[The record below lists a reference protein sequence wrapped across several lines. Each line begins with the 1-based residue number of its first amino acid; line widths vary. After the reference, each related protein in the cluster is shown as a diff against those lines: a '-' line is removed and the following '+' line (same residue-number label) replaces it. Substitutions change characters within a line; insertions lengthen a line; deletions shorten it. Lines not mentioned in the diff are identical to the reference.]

1 MSNMVDPR
9 LAIIDKRLS
18 KIKRI
23 ITVASGKGGVG
34 KSMVASTLSLILAQK
49 GYCVGLLD
57 LDIYG
62 PSSHIILGLKDEY
75 PVEDKGVVPPKL
87 SNVSFMSIVYYA
99 RDNPIPLRGGE
110 VSNAIIEILTITR
123 WDELDFLI
131 VDMPPGVGDEVL
143 DAIRYLKKG
152 EFLVVTTPSKV
163 ALETVMRL
171 IKLLRE
177 INVPL
182 VGVIENM
189 KLIDSMFVK
198 EKMESEKIPYLGSIH
213 FDYTLENAIGNPEE
227 LIRTDF
233 GKKLESI
240 AKHIL

>member
-1 MSNMVDPR
+1 MVDPR

-18 KIKRI
+18 RINRI

-34 KSMVASTLSLILAQK
+34 KSMVASVLALILANR
-49 GYCVGLLD
+49 GYRVGLLD

-75 PVEDKGVVPPKL
+75 PIEDKGVVPPKV

-110 VSNAIIEILTITR
+110 VSDAIIELLTITR
-123 WDELDFLI
+123 WGELDFLI
-131 VDMPPGVGDEVL
+131 VDMPPGAGDEVL
-143 DAIRYLKKG
+143 DAIRFLKKG

-189 KLIDSMFVK
+189 KLIDSTFVK
-198 EKMESEKIPYLGSIH
+198 KKMDNEKVRYLGSIP
-213 FDYTLENAIGNPEE
+213 FDYNLENSIGKPDE
-227 LIRTDF
+227 LLKTDF
-233 GKKLESI
+233 GKNLERIVASI
-240 AKHIL
+240 L

>member
-1 MSNMVDPR
+1 MVDPR
-9 LAIIDKRLS
+9 LAIIDKRLN

-34 KSMVASTLSLILAQK
+34 KSVVASTLALLLAKK
-49 GYCVGLLD
+49 GYKVGLLD

-75 PVEDKGVVPPKL
+75 PIEDKGVVPPKV
-87 SNVSFMSIVYYA
+87 NGVSFMSIVYYA

-110 VSNAIIEILTITR
+110 VSDAIIELLTITR
-123 WDELDFLI
+123 WGELDFLV
-131 VDMPPGVGDEVL
+131 VDMPPGAGDEVL
-143 DAIRYLKKG
+143 DAIRFLKKG

-189 KLIDSMFVK
+189 KLVDSTFVK
-198 EKMESEKIPYLGSIH
+198 EKMETERIPFLGAIPFDYNLEDAIGDPEKIIKS
-213 FDYTLENAIGNPEE
+213 
-227 LIRTDF
+227 DF
-233 GKKLESI
+233 GKNLENI
-240 AKHIL
+240 ITHIF

>member
-1 MSNMVDPR
+1 MVDPR
-9 LAIIDKRLS
+9 LAIIDKRLN

-34 KSMVASTLSLILAQK
+34 KSVVASTLTLLLAKK
-49 GYCVGLLD
+49 GYKVGLLD

-75 PVEDKGVVPPKL
+75 PIEDKGVVPPKV
-87 SNVSFMSIVYYA
+87 NGVSFMSIVYYA

-110 VSNAIIEILTITR
+110 VSDAIIELLTITR
-123 WDELDFLI
+123 WGELDFLV
-131 VDMPPGVGDEVL
+131 VDMPPGAGDEVL
-143 DAIRYLKKG
+143 DAIRFLKKG

-189 KLIDSMFVK
+189 KLVDSTFVK
-198 EKMESEKIPYLGSIH
+198 EKMETERIPFLGAIPFDYNLEDAIGDPEKIIKS
-213 FDYTLENAIGNPEE
+213 
-227 LIRTDF
+227 DF
-233 GKKLESI
+233 GKNLENI
-240 AKHIL
+240 ITHIF